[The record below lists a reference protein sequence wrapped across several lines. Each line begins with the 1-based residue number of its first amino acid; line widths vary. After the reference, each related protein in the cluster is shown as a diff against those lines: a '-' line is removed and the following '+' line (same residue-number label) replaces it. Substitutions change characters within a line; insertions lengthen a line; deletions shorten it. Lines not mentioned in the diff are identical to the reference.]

1 MTDATLQRFAAP
13 TLADMRRALD
23 GCYAGRVRH
32 CVDGVWATLEV
43 AGGMWRL
50 DLLSAG
56 QCLTERRA
64 REIGADVPVPDG
76 AVWTSEANGA
86 KWAAVWEVD

>member
-1 MTDATLQRFAAP
+1 MSDEVAP
-13 TLADMRRALD
+13 NVEAMLAALD
-23 GCYAGRVRH
+23 GVFSGKLRK
-32 CVDGVWATLEV
+32 CVNGVWVTLENA
-43 AGGMWRL
+43 AGEWRM

-56 QCLTERRA
+56 RCLTERQA
-64 REIGADVPVPDG
+64 REIGAGLPVPDG

>member
-32 CVDGVWATLEV
+32 CVDGVWVTLEN
-43 AGGMWRL
+43 AGDTWRM

-56 QCLTERRA
+56 RCLTERQA
-64 REIGADVPVPDG
+64 REFTTAAGATADLLLTSLANG
-76 AVWTSEANGA
+76 AVWQAHWSAS
-86 KWAAVWEVD
+86 